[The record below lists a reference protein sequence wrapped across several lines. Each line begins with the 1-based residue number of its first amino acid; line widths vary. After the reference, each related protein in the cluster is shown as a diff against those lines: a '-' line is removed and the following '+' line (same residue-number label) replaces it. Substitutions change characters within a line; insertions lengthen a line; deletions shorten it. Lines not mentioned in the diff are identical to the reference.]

1 MTIFSNRKGKLRT
14 TKEGK
19 TVASAK
25 DRLIDALFRL
35 LTIKEFNDISVS
47 ELTIAADVHR
57 SSFYAN
63 YDNLFDLLKDSKKE
77 AERRFLE
84 EYPKGLPSDELIDY
98 AHIIPFLRFVKNNE
112 NWYRAYKK
120 NGFLFNSEYDMERI
134 IFNVA
139 IPQSKTSGENTAI
152 AYAARF
158 YLGGIDAVIENW
170 MNSGYQESE
179 EEIASII
186 DRLSPR
192 NLIES

>member
-84 EYPKGLPSDELIDY
+84 EYPKDLPSDELIDY

-112 NWYRAYKK
+112 NWYWAYKIMWTPCQGHIK
-120 NGFLFNSEYDMERI
+120 
-134 IFNVA
+134 
-139 IPQSKTSGENTAI
+139 KT
-152 AYAARF
+152 
-158 YLGGIDAVIENW
+158 GI
-170 MNSGYQESE
+170 S
-179 EEIASII
+179 
-186 DRLSPR
+186 
-192 NLIES
+192 